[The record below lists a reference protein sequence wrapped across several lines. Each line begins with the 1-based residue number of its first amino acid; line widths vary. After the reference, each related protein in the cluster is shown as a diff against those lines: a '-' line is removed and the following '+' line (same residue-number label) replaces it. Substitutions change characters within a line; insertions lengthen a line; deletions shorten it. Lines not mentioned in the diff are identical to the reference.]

1 MRLKRVKKYLIC
13 NYPFFGRIKITVK
26 RTENT
31 GKKMRLAGIS
41 EFFIDEYEI
50 TGKIDV
56 PQSQLSKGVQ
66 RVGDIISA
74 VVRGTDR
81 GNNV

>member
-1 MRLKRVKKYLIC
+1 
-13 NYPFFGRIKITVK
+13 
-26 RTENT
+26 
-31 GKKMRLAGIS
+31 MRLAGIS